1 MPIDINALIADYE
14 NKSSK
19 ELLKV
24 IEDNFLT
31 FKKLYLK
38 VEKDRGI
45 DLGGLVELTR
55 NINFTIAFVVALD
68 GEIDDKEYKFYKDCA
83 NLIGVPSDSIFSK
96 ESIMQIDAEKRAKIL
111 DSLIA
116 LTDSLSSLSGPEAK
130 ESLFRIILAG
140 FSSNG
145 VISSKEEVLL
155 NRFYKIEAKTV
166 GENNNVNN
174 DEEQTNGEFQKIT
187 LKNFGWS
194 YKQSDD
200 YYYISLGAELL
211 NSNPKAIA
219 IGTIVKVI
227 CYDKNN
233 NILGS
238 TKETIE
244 YIDPNTIFN
253 FGVELRIESNTK
265 PDTVKLLL
273 QAEKFESVE
282 ANTKVMSGVTLSRF
296 KMGSGSYPSFT
307 GQIESK
313 YNKKIDYLTCYVVF
327 RNASNEILGGANFT
341 HSDLFPKSEDGF
353 DTNLNYVP
361 SNTKTVD
368 HSVDF
373 DLRDLF

>member
-1 MPIDINALIADYE
+1 MPLDINALIADYE

-24 IEDNFLT
+24 IEENFST

-38 VEKDRGI
+38 VEKDKGI

-55 NINFTIAFVVALD
+55 NINFTIAFVVAHD
-68 GEIDDKEYKFYKDCA
+68 GEIDDKEYKFYKDSA
-83 NLIGVPSDSIFSK
+83 KLIAVPSDSIFSK
-96 ESIMQIDAEKRAKIL
+96 EAIMEIDEETREKIL

-116 LTDSLSSLSGPEAK
+116 LTDSLSTLSGPEAK

-155 NRFYKIEAKTV
+155 NRFYKIDANSV
-166 GENNNVNN
+166 HGNNKSNN
-174 DEEQTNGEFQKIT
+174 DEDQTSGEFQKIA
-187 LKNFGWS
+187 LKKFGWS
-194 YKQSDD
+194 YKQDD
-200 YYYISLGAELL
+200 DTYYISLGAELF
-211 NSNPKAIA
+211 NPNLKAIA
-219 IGTIVKVI
+219 QGTIVKVI

-233 NILGS
+233 SIVGS

-244 YIDPNTIFN
+244 YMDPNTIFN
-253 FGVELRIESNTK
+253 FGVELRIESDTK
-265 PDTVKLLL
+265 PDTVKLLI
-273 QAEKFESVE
+273 QAEKFEQVE

-296 KMGSGSYPSFT
+296 KLGSGSYPSFT

-313 YNKKIDYLTCYVVF
+313 YSKKIDYMTCYVVF
-327 RNASNEILGGANFT
+327 RNASNEILGGANFS

-353 DTNLNYVP
+353 DTSLNFVP
-361 SNTKTVD
+361 SSTKTVD

-373 DLRDLF
+373 DLRDLL